1 MRVGVTDCL
10 NDDKYGLYAKWI
22 HAIDTTV
29 DIVKLSYLENNA
41 EKVTELDGLLITGGG
56 DVHPRFYTKE
66 DHLDLT
72 EDVDERRDE
81 FEFDVLEKALDSEV
95 PIFGICRGMQVMN
108 VCLGGSLIRDL
119 KSEGFD
125 DHSGSKQHPIAH
137 AVTIHPHSL
146 LKEVAGS
153 TEPVVNSHHHQ
164 AVKDLGRGLVASA
177 VSTDGVVEAAEWV
190 MKDGMP
196 FLLLVQWHPER
207 DKDQTNVFSKNLA
220 SLFLREAQHSKRT
233 KATKGSVHNG

>member
-1 MRVGVTDCL
+1 MRGGVTDCL

-22 HAIDTTV
+22 HTIDTTV
-29 DIVKLSYLENNA
+29 DIVKLSYGDSNA
-41 EKVTELDGLLITGGG
+41 GKVNELDGLLLTGGG

-66 DHLDLT
+66 NHLNLT

-108 VCLGGSLIRDL
+108 VYLGGSLIRDL

-125 DHSGSKQHPIAH
+125 DHAGNKQQAIEH
-137 AVTIHPHSL
+137 AVSIHPHSL
-146 LKEVAGS
+146 LKEVAGG
-153 TEPVVNSHHHQ
+153 TQVVVNSHHHQ

-177 VSTDGVVEAAEWV
+177 VSADGVVEAAELV
-190 MKDGMP
+190 MKDGIP

-207 DKDQTNVFSKNLA
+207 DKDQTDVFSKNLA

-233 KATKGSVHNG
+233 KATKGSVLNG

>member
-1 MRVGVTDCL
+1 MRVGITDCL
-10 NDDKYGLYAKWI
+10 NDDKYDFYANWI

-29 DIVKLSYLENNA
+29 DILKLSHSEKNA

-66 DHLDLT
+66 DHLNLT
-72 EDVDERRDE
+72 EGVNERRDE

-108 VCLGGSLIRDL
+108 VYLGGSLIRDL
-119 KSEGFD
+119 KTEGFD
-125 DHSGSKQHPIAH
+125 DHAGSKQRPIAH

-153 TEPVVNSHHHQ
+153 TEAVVNSHHHQ
-164 AVKDLGRGLVASA
+164 AVNDLGRGLVASA
-177 VSTDGVVEAAEWV
+177 VSLDGVVEAAEWV

-196 FLLLVQWHPER
+196 FLMLVQWHPER
-207 DKDQTNVFSKNLA
+207 DKDPANVVSKNLV
-220 SLFLREAQHSKRT
+220 SLFLREAQHSKRI